1 VGEVV
6 RVLRVTVRS
15 VEHVGDKVVRGVE
28 AQARDR
34 LRREAC
40 QHEPAVFAAA
50 VSGLGHVV
58 ELVLFPELDRG
69 EVSHV
74 VANGPDGPLHRDA
87 LKCLRDHSAVVLVQV
102 TFIDQLAIAGR

>member
-1 VGEVV
+1 MGEVV

-50 VSGLGHVV
+50 DASGLGHVV

-74 VANGPDGPLHRDA
+74 VANGPDGPLHGDA
-87 LKCLRDHSAVVLVQV
+87 LKCLRDHSAVVRVQV
-102 TFIDQLAIAGR
+102 TFIDQLAIAG